1 MKLKLKTKKKSENC
15 INLLS
20 DKQDSRTWSMRP
32 VLYVVCSS
40 SELNEVTNVYLMFL
54 FNLSSLFFV
63 DYTITIYTYTR
74 YALFLLLFLFHSIC
88 VKSIYVERFISPILQ
103 H

>member
-1 MKLKLKTKKKSENC
+1 MAQYNNNMYEYMKQKSENC

-40 SELNEVTNVYLMFL
+40 SVLNEVT
-54 FNLSSLFFV
+54 
-63 DYTITIYTYTR
+63 
-74 YALFLLLFLFHSIC
+74 
-88 VKSIYVERFISPILQ
+88 KSIFNVSFT
-103 H
+103 